1 MIAAWSRFLFI
12 AAGLL
17 FMVTLGVVGDLP
29 EAAVPKPPGDAPPVP
44 AADEASV
51 ASADEA
57 PVASADEPPVP
68 AADASP
74 VPAADE
80 PIEVHWRLLASLNF
94 RTGKPSEELAALEG
108 KLVKV
113 PGFTVTLED
122 WASSAKEFLLVP
134 YVGACIHTPPPPPN
148 QLVYIEMEKG
158 KWAFLNGW
166 NPVWVEGVLKI
177 EMTKSMYGYVGFT
190 ITGKRV
196 YPYEY

>member
-1 MIAAWSRFLFI
+1 MIAASLR
-12 AAGLL
+12 LL
-17 FMVTLGVVGDLP
+17 FTTAMLLAVPHSVESDPP
-29 EAAVPKPPGDAPPVP
+29 EAVPKPSADAPP
-44 AADEASV
+44 A
-51 ASADEA
+51 ASADK
-57 PVASADEPPVP
+57 
-68 AADASP
+68 
-74 VPAADE
+74 
-80 PIEVHWRLLASLNF
+80 PIEVGWRVLASLNY
-94 RTGKPSEELAALEG
+94 RTGKPGEELAALDG

-122 WASSAKEFLLVP
+122 WAASAKEFLLVP

-148 QLVYIEMEKG
+148 QLVYIKMEKD

-190 ITGKRV
+190 ITGQRV

>member
-1 MIAAWSRFLFI
+1 MIAASRILLSITAAVLF
-12 AAGLL
+12 
-17 FMVTLGVVGDLP
+17 VVILSVEGAPP
-29 EAAVPKPPGDAPPVP
+29 EAVPEPPVDAPPV
-44 AADEASV
+44 V
-51 ASADEA
+51 
-57 PVASADEPPVP
+57 SADEPIKVGW
-68 AADASP
+68 
-74 VPAADE
+74 
-80 PIEVHWRLLASLNF
+80 HLLASLNY
-94 RTGKPSEELAALEG
+94 RTGKPGEELAALDG

-134 YVGACIHTPPPPPN
+134 YVGACIHMPPPPPN
-148 QLVYIEMEKG
+148 QLVYIEMEDD

-177 EMTKSMYGYVGFT
+177 EMTKSVYGYVGFT